1 MGIRLDRLV
10 TYKPNTRLLI
20 VSLLLSIMTFV
31 IYLRYFDILAPSIP
45 QGSVRANSGV
55 FFGLPVFLLLGG
67 QTLFTMWLTHISI
80 TVTSPA
86 NRDALKSYFL
96 ASFEILLFSFYYV
109 IFPYYGPYTYV
120 VYFMPNE
127 TFGRFAY
134 PILVAWTLVIVL
146 ASYFLLGRTFK
157 IENSRHLGTARKL
170 LLVAA
175 ALAMILVMA
184 S

>member
-1 MGIRLDRLV
+1 MGLRLDRLV

-20 VSLLLSIMTFV
+20 ASMLLSIATFV

-67 QTLFTMWLTHISI
+67 QTLFTMWLTHVSI

-86 NRDALKSYFL
+86 NRDALKAYFI

-120 VYFMPNE
+120 IYFMPNE
-127 TFGRFAY
+127 TFGEFAY
-134 PILVAWTLVIVL
+134 PMLVIWTLVIIL
-146 ASYFLLGRTFK
+146 GSYLLMGRTFNIK
-157 IENSRHLGTARKL
+157 NNRQLGTAKKL
-170 LLVAA
+170 LLVAS